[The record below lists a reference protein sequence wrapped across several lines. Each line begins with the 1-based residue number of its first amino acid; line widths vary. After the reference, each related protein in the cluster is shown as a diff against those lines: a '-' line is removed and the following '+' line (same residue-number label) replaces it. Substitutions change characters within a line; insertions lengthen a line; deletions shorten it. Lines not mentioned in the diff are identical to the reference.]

1 MKALCKEIGIRQP
14 LTDQNFCNFY
24 SVVLHRNMYDYAD
37 SHFYV
42 WHPTAVGNGSPFRVP
57 LRFISTSVIPET
69 DGFFPL
75 LPARLLNKP
84 YWISEWDFCSA
95 NRFNVEG
102 SFLVGA
108 YSAAQ
113 DCTTLLRFCSHD
125 GFGTQNHKRIP
136 MIFFDGTNPMLNLG
150 ERAASL
156 LFLRGDVAVSKARYP
171 ILINN
176 EMQADEQKYYP
187 RKSERLALL
196 GKTGT
201 VITEAPA
208 AEFTDGAET
217 VLDLRA
223 GASGNGKTVT
233 KGDFIQKMN
242 LDRDEFTNDTKE
254 LQLNRKTGS
263 FKAVT
268 PRSESFVTPAGS
280 RLKGKFMEVQN
291 GKTFSAYFIAA
302 VDKQE
307 LASSKRLVLFHLT
320 YCQNTDQRY
329 RNQSLEIVESWG
341 KLPTLAE
348 RGTGKVTLFR
358 DLTGFKVYAL
368 KFSGERL
375 CEIPFTVQD
384 GTTRFALDTAVNGQ
398 AVGACEIVSE

>member
-1 MKALCKEIGIRQP
+1 MKALCKEIGTRQP

-84 YWISEWDFCSA
+84 YWISEWDFCDA

-113 DCTTLLRFCSHD
+113 DCTTLLRFCSRD

-156 LFLRGDVAVSKARYP
+156 LFLRGDVALSIALPKIDAQN
-171 ILINN
+171 INN
-176 EMQADEQKYYP
+176 
-187 RKSERLALL
+187 L
-196 GKTGT
+196 
-201 VITEAPA
+201 
-208 AEFTDGAET
+208 DGYIE
-217 VLDLRA
+217 
-223 GASGNGKTVT
+223 K
-233 KGDFIQKMN
+233 
-242 LDRDEFTNDTKE
+242 
-254 LQLNRKTGS
+254 
-263 FKAVT
+263 
-268 PRSESFVTPAGS
+268 
-280 RLKGKFMEVQN
+280 
-291 GKTFSAYFIAA
+291 
-302 VDKQE
+302 
-307 LASSKRLVLFHLT
+307 
-320 YCQNTDQRY
+320 
-329 RNQSLEIVESWG
+329 
-341 KLPTLAE
+341 
-348 RGTGKVTLFR
+348 
-358 DLTGFKVYAL
+358 
-368 KFSGERL
+368 
-375 CEIPFTVQD
+375 
-384 GTTRFALDTAVNGQ
+384 RFAEYLKMGFDGVNSINLKYAELKAGNPLKKAINGLARRIAPGAV
-398 AVGACEIVSE
+398 VKSKSK